1 MKHRI
6 VYLSIA
12 TIITASTY
20 THTPINQKPAPDV
33 RHPGPD
39 NANFTASSFTL
50 PKGRC
55 YVETFPLWA
64 QITECPTEKTYYCS
78 YLIRVGLTDYME
90 LRLLGNGLTHIDT
103 NSSRTI
109 TGFSPFNAGL
119 KVHLWGNRD
128 THWIPS
134 AGLEAYIVTPLAS
147 KDLKEGTQFACT
159 SIFDLRCTDGLL
171 LEWNIGAYTQSLQPF
186 KNKRDL
192 YFLLEWSL
200 QQDITHSIS
209 LFFEG
214 AYRSALYPKITET
227 LLLGA
232 GFISYITNTVAIYG
246 SYNWS
251 ALHKTQGELANFGFA
266 LAF

>member
-12 TIITASTY
+12 TIITSSTY
-20 THTPINQKPAPDV
+20 THTPISQKPAPDI

-90 LRLLGNGLTHIDT
+90 LRLFGNGLTHIEN
-103 NSSRTI
+103 NSSRAI

-119 KVHLWGNRD
+119 KIHLWGERD

-134 AGLEAYIVTPLAS
+134 AGLELDIVTPLAS
-147 KDLKEGTQFACT
+147 KDVNLSTP
-159 SIFDLRCTDGLL
+159 
-171 LEWNIGAYTQSLQPF
+171 IG
-186 KNKRDL
+186 
-192 YFLLEWSL
+192 
-200 QQDITHSIS
+200 
-209 LFFEG
+209 G
-214 AYRSALYPKITET
+214 
-227 LLLGA
+227 
-232 GFISYITNTVAIYG
+232 GFVSP
-246 SYNWS
+246 
-251 ALHKTQGELANFGFA
+251 L
-266 LAF
+266 

>member
-1 MKHRI
+1 M
-6 VYLSIA
+6 
-12 TIITASTY
+12 
-20 THTPINQKPAPDV
+20 
-33 RHPGPD
+33 
-39 NANFTASSFTL
+39 
-50 PKGRC
+50 
-55 YVETFPLWA
+55 
-64 QITECPTEKTYYCS
+64 
-78 YLIRVGLTDYME
+78 
-90 LRLLGNGLTHIDT
+90 
-103 NSSRTI
+103 
-109 TGFSPFNAGL
+109 
-119 KVHLWGNRD
+119 
-128 THWIPS
+128 
-134 AGLEAYIVTPLAS
+134 
-147 KDLKEGTQFACT
+147 
-159 SIFDLRCTDGLL
+159 FDLRCTDGLL

-232 GFISYITNTVAIYG
+232 GFISYITDTVAIYG